1 MVRMWRLN
9 KDYFDKYYNSKP
21 LLKFE
26 IVQSDKKNDFVK
38 IVSEDIYI
46 NKELVTA
53 LFSYKSYVEVLEP
66 VFLREHI
73 KSIIEDLNT
82 MYEI

>member
-1 MVRMWRLN
+1 MWRLN